1 MVIKVLS
8 DLRRI
13 MKEHSKNFNKQI
25 KNIKDTEKKL
35 YLYWKIQQSDST
47 TEGMK

>member
-13 MKEHSKNFNKQI
+13 MEEHKQT
-25 KNIKDTEKKL
+25 KNIKDTKKKL